1 MLMDKVVVLHELN
14 GGAHRSC
21 HSNLSCGWLCLQ
33 AGPVFISTDRYD
45 NPLERTNIDPPCLT
59 LDRREIITSTA
70 SFAMKKE
77 LKQDPV

>member
-1 MLMDKVVVLHELN
+1 MSSMAVPTAAVIATYLVAGCVCK
-14 GGAHRSC
+14 
-21 HSNLSCGWLCLQ
+21 Q
-33 AGPVFISTDRYD
+33 GPVFISTDRYD